1 MLVLSERGGEGGKG
15 GGCLG
20 VSEEKSCFGF
30 MTRTCDWFVQG
41 SWGKKS
47 VDEGKSC
54 LTLFRAFGRIHYQA
68 DEPSAKMKRKEREKD
83 SYFEVERKFYFKLHG
98 KCRSL

>member
-1 MLVLSERGGEGGKG
+1 MIGLCKGAGE
-15 GGCLG
+15 
-20 VSEEKSCFGF
+20 
-30 MTRTCDWFVQG
+30 
-41 SWGKKS
+41 KKS

-68 DEPSAKMKRKEREKD
+68 DEPSVEMKRKEREGD